1 MSVIIE
7 PPVRERTLTLD
18 TEATSLKRTTQPGH
32 PGFSF
37 DDLIQSEN
45 ITILRSAKDIETMS
59 LQKVLDSKSPIDA
72 DSPCIFVQ
80 EQINNVRYINKFFE
94 KANQCLPTDG
104 LFIGCVQTA
113 TLRKKAIFKK
123 WGDALGKVVYPLDYI
138 VNRVFPKIPYIKK
151 AYFGVT
157 KGRNRALTEMEIL
170 GRLYSCGFALLH
182 RVQIGENIYFVVR
195 KVKEPEFNV
204 KATYGPIITLQRMG
218 ENKKKIRV
226 YKLRTMYPYSEYLQP
241 YVYELRGL
249 QEGGKIKNDP
259 RINSIGNFCRKYW
272 LDEIPM
278 LYNLIRGDL
287 KFIGVRPLSS
297 HYLSLYPK
305 EFQEYRNNFKPGLIP
320 PYYADMPKT
329 FDEIKESEERY
340 LRAYEKNKFKTDL
353 KYLYKILYNIF
364 IRGSRSK

>member
-1 MSVIIE
+1 
-7 PPVRERTLTLD
+7 
-18 TEATSLKRTTQPGH
+18 
-32 PGFSF
+32 
-37 DDLIQSEN
+37 
-45 ITILRSAKDIETMS
+45 
-59 LQKVLDSKSPIDA
+59 
-72 DSPCIFVQ
+72 
-80 EQINNVRYINKFFE
+80 
-94 KANQCLPTDG
+94 
-104 LFIGCVQTA
+104 VQTA
-113 TLRKKAIFKK
+113 TLRKKSIYKK
-123 WGDALGKVVYPLDYI
+123 YGNIIAKVYYPLDYV
-138 VNRVFPKIPYIKK
+138 VNRVLPKIPYIKK

-170 GRLYSCGFALLH
+170 GRLYSCGFSLLH
-182 RVQIGENIYFVVR
+182 RLIIGENVYFVVR
-195 KVKEPEFNV
+195 KVKQPEFNV
-204 KATYGPIITLQRMG
+204 KATYGPIITLQRFG
-218 ENKKKIRV
+218 ENRKKISV

-278 LYNLIRGDL
+278 LYNLLRGDL

-329 FDEIKESEERY
+329 FEEIKESEERY
-340 LRAYEKNKFKTDL
+340 LKAYEQNRFRTDL